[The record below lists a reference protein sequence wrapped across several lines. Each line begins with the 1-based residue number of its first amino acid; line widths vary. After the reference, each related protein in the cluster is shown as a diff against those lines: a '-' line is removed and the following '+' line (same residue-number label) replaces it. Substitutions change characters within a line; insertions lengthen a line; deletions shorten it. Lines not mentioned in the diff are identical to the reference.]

1 MKREHSLPSPIIEV
15 RKLVKYYGKSDVPAL
30 DGLDLTMTKGE
41 IFTLLGRNGA
51 GKTTFLR
58 IATTQ
63 LLPTSGYVTV
73 FGLNVLGDAGAIRRR
88 IAIAPQEGRPL
99 WTLNAKDHI
108 VLALM
113 MRGVSHSE
121 ALDKAKRVLETLELL
136 EVENV
141 RSEDLSG
148 GMKQR
153 VLIAMAIACDA
164 ELIFL
169 DEPTIGLDPVSRRRV
184 WDELIRLK
192 REEDRTI
199 VLTTHYM
206 DEAEALSD
214 ELAIIDRGRVL
225 ATGSPS
231 EVREK
236 HLDAK
241 IRIDVTNGFAAE
253 ELQAYGKV
261 VRAGNLL
268 RILTDEAKAQEISGE
283 ALKRKAAISI
293 SPVSLD
299 DVFVELVGSD
309 IDRDLP
315 ANNKAEAVKG
325 GSIYER

>member
-1 MKREHSLPSPIIEV
+1 LPSPIIEV
-15 RKLVKYYGKSDVPAL
+15 RKLVKYYGKNEVPAL
-30 DGLDLTMTKGE
+30 DGLDLAVNEGR

-63 LLPTSGYVTV
+63 LLPTSGSVS
-73 FGLNVLGDAGAIRRR
+73 VLGLDVLRDAKAVRKR

-99 WTLNAKDHI
+99 WTLTPKDHI
-108 VLALM
+108 LLALM
-113 MRGVSHSE
+113 MRGVGHSE
-121 ALDKAKRVLETLELL
+121 AVHKAKRVLQTLELI
-136 EVENV
+136 EVERV

-153 VLIAMAIACDA
+153 VLVAMAIACDA

-169 DEPTIGLDPVSRRRV
+169 DEPTIGLDPVSRRKV

-192 REEDRTI
+192 RDEGRTI

-214 ELAIIDRGRVL
+214 ELAIIDRGKVL
-225 ATGSPS
+225 ANGSPS
-231 EVREK
+231 DVKQK
-236 HLDAK
+236 HLDAR
-241 IRIDVTNGFAAE
+241 IRIDVTNGFTAE

-268 RILTDEAKAQEISGE
+268 RILTDETRAQEISRE
-283 ALKRKAAISI
+283 ALNRKAAISI

-299 DVFVELVGSD
+299 DVFVELVGSE

-315 ANNKAEAVKG
+315 PNNKVEPAKG
-325 GSIYER
+325 GPIYEK

>member
-1 MKREHSLPSPIIEV
+1 LPSPIVEV

-30 DGLDLTMTKGE
+30 DGLDLTISKGK

-63 LLPTSGYVTV
+63 LMPTSGYVTV
-73 FGLNVLGDAGAIRRR
+73 FGLNVLGGALAIRRR

-99 WTLNAKDHI
+99 WTLDAKDHI

-113 MRGVSHSE
+113 MRGVGHSE
-121 ALDKAKRVLETLELL
+121 ALNKSKRVLETLELI

-153 VLIAMAIACDA
+153 VLIAMAIACEA

-169 DEPTIGLDPVSRRRV
+169 DEPTIGLDPVSRRKV

-241 IRIDVTNGFAAE
+241 IRIDVANGFAQE

-315 ANNKAEAVKG
+315 ANNTTKPVKG

>member
-1 MKREHSLPSPIIEV
+1 LPSPIVEV

-30 DGLDLTMTKGE
+30 DGLDLTISKGK

-63 LLPTSGYVTV
+63 LMPTSGYVTV
-73 FGLNVLGDAGAIRRR
+73 FGLNVLGGAIAIRRR

-99 WTLNAKDHI
+99 WTLDAKDHI

-113 MRGVSHSE
+113 MRGVGHSE
-121 ALDKAKRVLETLELL
+121 ALNKSKRVLETLELI

-153 VLIAMAIACDA
+153 VLIAMAIACEA

-169 DEPTIGLDPVSRRRV
+169 DEPTIGLDPVSRRKV

-241 IRIDVTNGFAAE
+241 IRIDVANGFAQE

-315 ANNKAEAVKG
+315 ANNTTKPVKG

>member
-1 MKREHSLPSPIIEV
+1 
-15 RKLVKYYGKSDVPAL
+15 
-30 DGLDLTMTKGE
+30 
-41 IFTLLGRNGA
+41 
-51 GKTTFLR
+51 
-58 IATTQ
+58 
-63 LLPTSGYVTV
+63 
-73 FGLNVLGDAGAIRRR
+73 
-88 IAIAPQEGRPL
+88 
-99 WTLNAKDHI
+99 
-108 VLALM
+108 M
-113 MRGVSHSE
+113 MRGVSHSA
-121 ALDKAKRVLETLELL
+121 ALNKAKRVLETLELL

-141 RSEDLSG
+141 RSEDLS

-241 IRIDVTNGFAAE
+241 IRIDVTSGFDAE

>member
-30 DGLDLTMTKGE
+30 DGLDMTMAKGE

-73 FGLNVLGDAGAIRRR
+73 FGLNVLGEAGAIRRR

-148 GMKQR
+148 GLKQR
-153 VLIAMAIACDA
+153 ILIAMAIACDA

-241 IRIDVTNGFAAE
+241 IRIDVTNGFTAE
-253 ELQAYGKV
+253 ELQVYGKV
-261 VRAGNLL
+261 VRAGNIL
-268 RILTDEAKAQEISGE
+268 RILTDETKAQEISGE

-299 DVFVELVGSD
+299 DVFVELVGSE

-315 ANNKAEAVKG
+315 ANNTAEAVKG

>member
-1 MKREHSLPSPIIEV
+1 LPSPIIEV
-15 RKLVKYYGKSDVPAL
+15 RKLVKYYGKNDVPAL
-30 DGLDLTMTKGE
+30 DGLDMTMAKGE

-58 IATTQ
+58 ITTTQ

-73 FGLNVLGDAGAIRRR
+73 FGLNVLGEAGAIRRR

-148 GMKQR
+148 GLKQR
-153 VLIAMAIACDA
+153 ILIAMAIACDA

-241 IRIDVTNGFAAE
+241 IRIDVTNGFNAE
-253 ELQAYGKV
+253 ELQVYGKV
-261 VRAGNLL
+261 VRAGNIL
-268 RILTDEAKAQEISGE
+268 RILTDETKAQEISGE

-315 ANNKAEAVKG
+315 ANNTAEAVKG

>member
-1 MKREHSLPSPIIEV
+1 MPSLIIDV
-15 RKLVKYYGKSDVPAL
+15 RGLVKYYGKSNPPAL
-30 DGLDLTMTKGE
+30 DGLDLTVNEGR

-63 LLPTSGYVTV
+63 LLPTSGLVSV
-73 FGLNVLGDAGAIRRR
+73 FGLDVVRDANAIRKR

-99 WTLNAKDHI
+99 WTLTALDHV

-113 MRGVSHSE
+113 MRGVGHSE
-121 ALDKAKRVLETLELL
+121 AAVRAKRVLETLELI
-136 EVENV
+136 EVEKA

-169 DEPTIGLDPVSRRRV
+169 DEPTIGLDPVSRRKV

-192 REEDRTI
+192 KDEGRTI

-206 DEAEALSD
+206 DEAEVISD
-214 ELAIIDRGRVL
+214 ELAIIDKGKAL
-225 ATGSPS
+225 AIGSPS
-231 EVREK
+231 DVREK
-236 HLDAK
+236 HLNAR
-241 IRIDVTNGFAAE
+241 IRIDVANGFTAE
-253 ELQAYGKV
+253 ELQGYGKV

-268 RILTDEAKAQEISGE
+268 RILTDETRAQEFGKE
-283 ALKRKAAISI
+283 ALGRKASISI

-299 DVFVELVGSD
+299 DVFVELVGSE
-309 IDRDLP
+309 IDHDTP
-315 ANNKAEAVKG
+315 ANDTEPERRGPV
-325 GSIYER
+325 YER